1 MSVDKFK
8 FISPGIFVNEIDNT
22 GRAAT
27 PEDVGHA
34 LIGRSEK
41 GPILQP
47 IRVNSYFEFV
57 KVFGQPIPGGKGGDV
72 FRDGNY
78 TSPTYAAYAAQAW
91 FRNNSPITFIRI
103 GGRARSNGTGDGL
116 AGWKTTDVEPG
127 NTTLTNGGAFG
138 LFVANAPTRSDYL
151 SASITVDK
159 DTVPSGQTIVFDDF
173 AGTTRTI
180 TSGTITNSTTFDASS
195 GAKNTIA
202 GEIKDAINAG
212 TSEFFVATVA
222 ANIVTLEVNAAVSP
236 LNDVPILYQGPS
248 IKESGGAATA
258 ATAEIA
264 GVMPGALVGGE
275 SFTLTNAA

>member
-27 PEDVGHA
+27 PEDVGPA

-116 AGWKTTDVEPG
+116 AGWKTTDVDPS
-127 NTTLTNGGAFG
+127 TTIADNGGAFG
-138 LFVANAPTRSDYL
+138 LFVANTPTQTVL
-151 SASITVDK
+151 TASLTVGDAAILAGNF
-159 DTVPSGQTIVFDDF
+159 VRIF
-173 AGTTRTI
+173 ANSTERLFV
-180 TSGTITNSTTFDASS
+180 SGTVI
-195 GAKNTIA
+195 IR
-202 GEIKDAINAG
+202 
-212 TSEFFVATVA
+212 
-222 ANIVTLEVNAAVSP
+222 
-236 LNDVPILYQGPS
+236 
-248 IKESGGAATA
+248 
-258 ATAEIA
+258 
-264 GVMPGALVGGE
+264 
-275 SFTLTNAA
+275 